1 MLHSIQYKASYQQY
15 RVVANYPEVGM
26 DNQKKPQEQPRYYD
40 RVLARLLTAL
50 ESAELRSWDYL
61 QEKIEEAV
69 EVELAAEEL
78 TRDEMDLLGAY
89 LKRDL
94 KQLGFYAHET
104 GEGIAAWL
112 NFDLNVLENTL
123 AQQLVK
129 LADQTR
135 IEQER
140 LREQLA
146 NADDE
151 YLAGEIAAAGT
162 FVCQACHHALQARE
176 TVVLEPCEACGATLY
191 RRQSADWSE

>member
-1 MLHSIQYKASYQQY
+1 
-15 RVVANYPEVGM
+15 M

-94 KQLGFYAHET
+94 KQLGFYAYET

-112 NFDLNVLENTL
+112 NFDLNVLESTL

-129 LADQTR
+129 LANQTR

-151 YLAGEIAAAGT
+151 YIAGEIAAAGT
-162 FVCQACHHALQARE
+162 FVCLACQHVLQARE
-176 TVVLEPCEACGATLY
+176 TVVLAPCEACGAPLY
-191 RRQSADWSE
+191 RRQSADWRA